1 MGHLLC
7 RVSDFQ
13 LRMIRLEGILYFF
26 LPGPSLANSDLN
38 SFSLFL
44 GSTSVPPSHN
54 FEFYASYCASDGR
67 ADM

>member
-1 MGHLLC
+1 M
-7 RVSDFQ
+7 
-13 LRMIRLEGILYFF
+13 GILYSFF
-26 LPGPSLANSDLN
+26 PGPSLANSDLN